1 PAGFPGFPPDATVTT
16 GDRDYTPTP
25 RSAALAGT
33 YSWTASYA
41 GDGNNFAAIDDG
53 GDETTVVGKAQPHI
67 STTASAD
74 GVVGVVTMSDTAHL
88 TGGYTPG
95 GTIHFVLSGP
105 AGFAGYTQDV
115 TVTSGDGD
123 YSTTPF
129 TATIAGTYTWTA
141 SYAGDGNN
149 FAAIDDGGDETT

>member
-33 YSWTASYA
+33 YTWTASYA

-74 GVVGVVTMSDTAHL
+74 GVVGVVTLSDTAHL
-88 TGGYTPG
+88 TGGHKPG
-95 GTIHFVLSGP
+95 GTIHLVLRGP
-105 AGFAGYTQDV
+105 AGVAGHPQGV
-115 TVTSGDGD
+115 TE
-123 YSTTPF
+123 
-129 TATIAGTYTWTA
+129 
-141 SYAGDGNN
+141 
-149 FAAIDDGGDETT
+149 DGGGGEEDANPLWGHVARTEQRPA